1 MMGAD
6 FWSRRRA
13 AVRAEAEAEVAEAAR
28 IAEVQAETLRA
39 KTEAEK
45 TDEELLVE
53 LGLPDPDSLQAG
65 DDFTAFMSRAVPA
78 RLRNRALR
86 KLWVSN
92 PVLANL
98 DGLVDHA
105 EDYTDVATVMPDM
118 KTAYQVGKGMLA
130 HVQELARQAEAL
142 ANPQLAPEP
151 VAEEPAPQEAPEMI
165 ADAPEAEAPATPAFT
180 DTPQDDG
187 AQPMPRRHMRFVF
200 ADSH

>member
-1 MMGAD
+1 MGAD

-13 AVRAEAEAEVAEAAR
+13 AVRAETEAEVAEAAR
-28 IAEVQAETLRA
+28 IAEVQAEAERA

-53 LGLPDPDSLQAG
+53 LGLPDPDTLQAG
-65 DDFTAFMSRAVPA
+65 DDFSAFMSRAVPA

-98 DGLVDHA
+98 DGLVDHG
-105 EDYTDVATVMPDM
+105 EDYRDVATVMPDM

-142 ANPQLAPEP
+142 ANPEPEVAREPEP
-151 VAEEPAPQEAPEMI
+151 EEAPETS
-165 ADAPEAEAPATPAFT
+165 AEAEDAAPITVQSDITQEDEP
-180 DTPQDDG
+180 
-187 AQPMPRRHMRFVF
+187 QPMPRRHMRFVF

>member
-1 MMGAD
+1 MGAD

-13 AVRAEAEAEVAEAAR
+13 AVRAEAEAEVAEATR
-28 IAEVQAETLRA
+28 IAEVQAETERA
-39 KTEAEK
+39 KAEAEK
-45 TDEELLVE
+45 TDEELLEE
-53 LGLPDPDSLQAG
+53 LGLPDPDTLTAG
-65 DDFTAFMSRAVPA
+65 DDFSALMSRAVPA

-98 DGLVDHA
+98 DGLVDHG
-105 EDYTDVATVMPDM
+105 EDYRDVATIMPDM

-142 ANPQLAPEP
+142 ANPQPMA
-151 VAEEPAPQEAPEMI
+151 EPAPEFEAEAEQTPEII
-165 ADAPEAEAPATPAFT
+165 AEAPEAEAPEPIIT
-180 DTPQDDG
+180 DTPQDDD

>member
-1 MMGAD
+1 MDAD

-13 AVRAEAEAEVAEAAR
+13 AVRAETEAEVAEAAR
-28 IAEVQAETLRA
+28 AAEVQAEAERA
-39 KTEAEK
+39 KTESEK

-53 LGLPDPDSLQAG
+53 LGLPDPDTLQAG
-65 DDFTAFMSRAVPA
+65 DDFSAFMSRAVPA

-98 DGLVDHA
+98 DGLVDHG
-105 EDYTDVATVMPDM
+105 EDYRDVATVMPDL

-142 ANPQLAPEP
+142 ANPEPELAQEPEP
-151 VAEEPAPQEAPEMI
+151 EEAPEVI
-165 ADAPEAEAPATPAFT
+165 AEATEAEDAAPITVQT
-180 DTPQDDG
+180 DIPQEDE